1 MEKAVVDFYG
11 ENATIEI
18 CMEECSE
25 LIHALSKYKRACGD
39 GYSTDTD
46 TKTAYDGLVKAIADA
61 TNAIDSVV
69 YIVGINPKDVEVA
82 IRESDDE
89 AFARLE

>member
-11 ENATIEI
+11 EHATVGI

-25 LIHALSKYKRACGD
+25 LIHALSKYNRACGD
-39 GYSTDTD
+39 GYVTDTD
-46 TKTAYDGLVKAIADA
+46 TKTAYDGLIKAIADA

-69 YIVGINPKDVEVA
+69 YIVGIDPKDIESS

-89 AFARLE
+89 ALARLE